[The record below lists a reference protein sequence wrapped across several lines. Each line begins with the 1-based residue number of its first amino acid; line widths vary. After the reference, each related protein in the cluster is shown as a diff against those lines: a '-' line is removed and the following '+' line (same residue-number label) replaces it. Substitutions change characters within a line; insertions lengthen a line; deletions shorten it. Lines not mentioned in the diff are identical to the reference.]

1 MCVCVCVWWCVAL
14 GIINQLGPDNL
25 EILKKIA
32 GSYQGGAGDGVGII
46 IITTTTTT
54 MKGFK
59 YMPCAYI

>member
-1 MCVCVCVWWCVAL
+1 VWWWCVAL

-46 IITTTTTT
+46 ISTTTTTTT
-54 MKGFK
+54 MK
-59 YMPCAYI
+59 